1 VKIVHAFDKYIV
13 KTNIS
18 DMKVKVWTRIIRRYH
33 NKVYY
38 SGFCVDVEE
47 DLPNWQL
54 YQIGNYTEDKESKDS
69 EF

>member
-1 VKIVHAFDKYIV
+1 MYAFDKYIV
-13 KTNIS
+13 ETNIS
-18 DMKVKVWTRIIRRYH
+18 DMKVKVWMMIIRQYH

-38 SGFCVDVEE
+38 SGLCVDVEE

-54 YQIGNYTEDKESKDS
+54 YQIGNCTEDKESKDS